1 MKKSV
6 LFLCLSMII
15 GSVSFSQ
22 TTTNEAKKEI
32 NKKAM
37 KLARKEAKRLKKDGW
52 DVAPGSLSLEKLLE
66 KSYIKAEL
74 LNEKG
79 NLKFIFADGNGVG
92 QTKNA
97 AELEAL
103 TVAKLALASQIES
116 SVNGLLSANVANQQI
131 DVNDAESIT
140 QTLANSKELVAAQ
153 LGYVEPT
160 FKIYR
165 TAVGNSD
172 NAEIQLRVF
181 YDTEQSMQ
189 VAKKVIQQELKD
201 KLKINEDQLNK
212 MMGID
217 K

>member
-37 KLARKEAKRLKKDGW
+37 KLARKEAKKLKKDGW

-103 TVAKLALASQIES
+103 TVAKLALSSQIES
-116 SVNGLLSANVANQQI
+116 SVNALLSANVANQQI
-131 DVNDAESIT
+131 DINDAESIT